1 MTTPPDPPSAPRPA
15 AAPQA
20 TSPQVAA
27 GRAATEQAR
36 IERAREKEK
45 TGRLKAVLDTI
56 PLLATLTTV
65 SVALFS
71 SLQSQQQYRDTQASA
86 RFQSAVELLAG
97 DDLTTRVGG
106 VALLGQVAQ
115 TNSERRENAV
125 RLLATFLRVH
135 SPATDAG
142 RAAAVTREPA
152 AEEVRAVFSAMAYRG
167 GVKEVDLGRIS
178 ARGLQLADADLRGLI
193 LARSDLNG
201 GSFGRGDLRGV
212 SLQGATLRGVD
223 FGQADLRGAVLTGAD
238 LRDADLRGARL
249 AGADL
254 SSATGLTS
262 AQLAGATTDGTT
274 RLPAGITVPVAGAQA
289 APTRPATP

>member
-1 MTTPPDPPSAPRPA
+1 MTTPPDPPPAPRPA

-36 IERAREKEK
+36 TERAREKEK

-167 GVKEVDLGRIS
+167 DVKEVDLGRIS

-193 LARSDLNG
+193 LARSDLSG

-212 SLQGATLRGVD
+212 SLQGATLRGVG

-249 AGADL
+249 AGTDL
-254 SSATGLTS
+254 RGTTGLTS

-274 RLPAGITVPVAGAQA
+274 RLPAGITVPVAGAQT
-289 APTRPATP
+289 APTP

>member
-1 MTTPPDPPSAPRPA
+1 MTTPPDPPSVPRPA

-20 TSPQVAA
+20 PSPQAA
-27 GRAATEQAR
+27 AEQAR
-36 IERAREKEK
+36 TERAREKEK

-167 GVKEVDLGRIS
+167 DVKEVDLGRIS

-193 LARSDLNG
+193 LARSDLSG
-201 GSFGRGDLRGV
+201 GSFERGDLRGV
-212 SLQGATLRGVD
+212 SLQGATLRGVGL
-223 FGQADLRGAVLTGAD
+223 GQADLRGAVLTGAD
-238 LRDADLRGARL
+238 LRDADFRGAQL

-262 AQLAGATTDGTT
+262 ARLAGATTDGTT
-274 RLPAGITVPVAGAQA
+274 RLPAGITVPAASEEA